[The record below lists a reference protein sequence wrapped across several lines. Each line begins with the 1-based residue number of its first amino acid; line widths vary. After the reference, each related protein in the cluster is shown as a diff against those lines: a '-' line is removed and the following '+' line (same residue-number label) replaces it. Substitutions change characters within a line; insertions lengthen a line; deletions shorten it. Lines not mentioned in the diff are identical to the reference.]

1 MTKTIDNIKYF
12 WADLPQWAKGIA
24 LVAIIGI
31 PSYIGYNI
39 YKNKQ
44 DEKARLKALEDTKK
58 SEEELKRLA
67 DSGINPTMTETDFKQ
82 ITDTILNAFAGCDPS
97 LNAFGILHSPNKL
110 ENAKTK
116 SYYTDSGQSV
126 FNFVDK
132 IANDADFISMI
143 MYWGQRK
150 YQDCFEVG
158 EWAGSITTATFTAAV
173 NKELDQNEIQALNT
187 FLASKGIT
195 KRFY

>member
-1 MTKTIDNIKYF
+1 MNKGIEDIKYF
-12 WADLPQWAKGIA
+12 WAGLPKWARGLSI
-24 LVAIIGI
+24 VAAIGI
-31 PSYIGYNI
+31 PSYIGYTI

-44 DEKARLKALEDTKK
+44 EEQARLKALEDTLKV
-58 SEEELKRLA
+58 EEELKKLA
-67 DSGINPTMTETDFKQ
+67 NNGIKPTMTETDFKQ

-97 LNAFGILHSPNKL
+97 LNAFGIFHSPNKL

-132 IANDADFISMI
+132 IANDADFISMVG
-143 MYWGQRK
+143 YWGQQK
-150 YQDCFEVG
+150 YQDCFQVG
-158 EWAGSITTATFTAAV
+158 EWAGSITNATFTAAV
-173 NKELDQNEIQALNT
+173 NKELDQKEIEALNT

>member
-1 MTKTIDNIKYF
+1 MNKGIEDIKYF
-12 WADLPQWAKGIA
+12 WAGLPKWARGLSI
-24 LVAIIGI
+24 VAAIGI
-31 PSYIGYNI
+31 PSYIVYQM

-44 DEKARLKALEDTKK
+44 DENAKLKALEDIQKT
-58 SEEELKRLA
+58 EEELKRLS
-67 DSGINPTMTETDFKQ
+67 DIGINPTMSETDFKQ
-82 ITDTILNAFAGCDPS
+82 ITDTILNAFSGCDPS

-116 SYYTDSGQSV
+116 SYYTDSGQTI

-132 IANDADFISMI
+132 ISNDADFVSMLK
-143 MYWGQRK
+143 YFGTRK

-158 EWAGSITTATFTAAV
+158 DWAGSITTATFTAAV
-173 NKELDQNEIQALNT
+173 NKELDQNEIKALNT